1 MPTEERVMRAR
12 EVVKRALDSVEHQMD
27 NYLPAKGESGR
38 DCERRRLIETMAD
51 YMLDFADEGSGIGE
65 LRQQTVVVGALRQ
78 AKSVCERIRD
88 ESRHDECEGGDYRR
102 GFRAGANGCA
112 LFVLELINRATAR
125 EDKIDLIDRREV
137 LSALDKLGSGGEQS
151 DFADGYDTAIGACVE
166 IMENAPP
173 IELTQE

>member
-1 MPTEERVMRAR
+1 MTSEERVLRAR
-12 EVVKRALDSVEHQMD
+12 EVLFEHTD
-27 NYLPAKGESGR
+27 AFEGTVTVDEAIS
-38 DCERRRLIETMAD
+38 A
-51 YMLDFADEGSGIGE
+51 MLDFADEGSGIGE

-173 IELTQE
+173 IELAQE